1 MAKFLSIKELLDEL
15 GAFLFNFNAEV
26 AWNFVKA
33 WLRLFTAILSSQEFP
48 VALNFTYIDWCSVGE
63 GRQAP
68 LLLNVSVSTLSCVPV
83 VQHATLYF

>member
-1 MAKFLSIKELLDEL
+1 VAKFLSIKELLAEL
-15 GAFLFNFNAEV
+15 GA
-26 AWNFVKA
+26 
-33 WLRLFTAILSSQEFP
+33 QEFP

-68 LLLNVSVSTLSCVPV
+68 LLLNVSTLSFLRLLARFVFVKGVPV